1 MTTKPKPAA
10 LPPDIAAMSFEDAM
24 AALEEI
30 VLKLESG
37 QAKLE
42 DSIALYDRGAALR
55 RHCEARLADAEMRV
69 QKIVAGEGG
78 APALEAFPTD

>member
-1 MTTKPKPAA
+1 MSAKPKAAIPADVAA
-10 LPPDIAAMSFEDAM
+10 LSFEDAM

-30 VLKLESG
+30 VLRLESG

-42 DSIALYDRGAALR
+42 ESIALYDRGAALR

-78 APALEAFPTD
+78 APALDAFPAD

>member
-1 MTTKPKPAA
+1 MTTKPKAGA
-10 LPPDIAAMSFEDAM
+10 VPPDIAGMSFEDAM

-42 DSIALYDRGAALR
+42 ESIALYDRGAALR

>member
-1 MTTKPKPAA
+1 MSAKPKAAA
-10 LPPDIAAMSFEDAM
+10 LPADIAALSFEDAM

-30 VLKLESG
+30 VLRLESG
-37 QAKLE
+37 QARLE
-42 DSIALYDRGAALR
+42 ESIALYDRGAALR

>member
-1 MTTKPKPAA
+1 MSARPKAQA
-10 LPPDIAAMSFEDAM
+10 LPTDIAAMSFEDAM

-30 VLKLESG
+30 VVKLEGG

-42 DSIALYDRGAALR
+42 ESIALYDRGAALR

-78 APALEAFPTD
+78 AEGLAPFPAD